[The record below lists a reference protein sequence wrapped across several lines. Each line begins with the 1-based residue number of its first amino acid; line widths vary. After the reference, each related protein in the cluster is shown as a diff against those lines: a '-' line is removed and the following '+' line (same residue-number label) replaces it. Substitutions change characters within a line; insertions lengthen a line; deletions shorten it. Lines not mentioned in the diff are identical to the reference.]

1 MITQVMTAEST
12 RRMPNKNNKIT
23 GIKHLFGV
31 AVLALLM
38 TPAVAL
44 GDEIADVFD
53 QLLSSPDD
61 PALNLRYAELALAKG
76 ETRKALSAYERIL
89 AHDPNNREARRA
101 YQKVK
106 IALQPKV
113 TAFTLTTGLTFESN
127 PRQVPG
133 SSTEQDSDVSFDA
146 SLLMYDER
154 SLAGRRW
161 RTLGRAGGHLLA
173 ENNDLNDA
181 YVSIATGPVFE
192 ISKKT
197 KLHIAPG
204 AAIGVL
210 DGDWLYH
217 DGLVRIALE
226 RRNKGNGQS
235 VTTTV
240 KYRDTNSSFKGD
252 DGLIVQV
259 DGRFLFTSRIKQGDA
274 LYFLPRFQYSEPGGN
289 GPGRVF
295 QSAVFPGNFI
305 EYGGRVVYYAPVA
318 NKRVYLGAGFGIFQ
332 RDYDQNVAFGTKNR
346 SDLTLV
352 PTAHVLVPNIRGSKF
367 DLRLDY
373 QYQSN
378 DSNDALED
386 YDNHVISAST
396 VRKF

>member
-1 MITQVMTAEST
+1 
-12 RRMPNKNNKIT
+12 MPNKNNKIT
-23 GIKHLFGV
+23 GIKHLLGI
-31 AVLALLM
+31 AVIALSM
-38 TPAVAL
+38 TPAVVL

-76 ETRKALSAYERIL
+76 ETRKALSAYERVL
-89 AHDPNNREARRA
+89 ARDPNNREARRA

-113 TAFTLTTGLTFESN
+113 TAFTLTTGLTVESN
-127 PRQVPG
+127 PRQVSG

-235 VTTTV
+235 ITTTV
-240 KYRDTNSSFKGD
+240 KYRDTNSGFKGD

-259 DGRFLFTSRIKQGDA
+259 DGRFLFTSRFKQGDA
-274 LYFLPRFQYSEPGGN
+274 LYFLPRFQYSEPGGS

-305 EYGGRVVYYAPVA
+305 EYGGRVVYYTPVA

-332 RDYDQNVAFGTKNR
+332 RDYDQNVAFSTKNR

-373 QYQSN
+373 QYQTN
-378 DSNDALED
+378 DSNDAFED